1 MTETPN
7 ASTINLLEVN
17 TRAEHARHIIA
28 GFSRGAPALADL
40 WDQVYDALS
49 DIPDLATR
57 NCRPARAADGYRIDR
72 ANLAAASRIT
82 IVAFHDGE
90 PDPLSYLQD
99 ELLAQGFAAGR
110 ENA

>member
-1 MTETPN
+1 VTETPN

-28 GFSRGAPALADL
+28 GFSRGAPTLADL
-40 WDQVYDALS
+40 WSHVYDSLS
-49 DIPDLATR
+49 DIPDLTTEITGLRERLTAI
-57 NCRPARAADGYRIDR
+57 RIER

-82 IVAFHDGE
+82 VLAYRNGE

-99 ELLAQGFAAGR
+99 ELHAQGFGTDRGHA
-110 ENA
+110 